1 MILRQYL
8 AMFAALISLSGDAL
22 AQAGPKATLATTQ
35 DASTTAT
42 ELPDDFKINMMIRST
57 VIAIN
62 QANKTANY
70 SVLRGLGS
78 PRFQDANS
86 TEKLASIFAAL
97 RKSKFDLSPVLFFT
111 PTMQQVP
118 ALQNN
123 ELRLNGFFDTVP
135 QRVHFDFLF
144 ESVEGEWMIY
154 ALNIGT
160 QPSPAVSAPAPEAPI
175 KRD

>member
-1 MILRQYL
+1 MVLRQCM
-8 AMFAALISLSGDAL
+8 AIVAVFVSLSGDVR
-22 AQAGPKATLATTQ
+22 AQAGSKARLVKT
-35 DASTTAT
+35 DGASATAT

-86 TEKLASIFAAL
+86 AEKLANIFAAL

-111 PTMQQVP
+111 PTMQQLP
-118 ALQNN
+118 ALENN
-123 ELRLNGFFDTVP
+123 ELRLHGFFDTVP

-144 ESVEGEWMIY
+144 ENVDGEWMIY

-160 QPSPAVSAPAPEAPI
+160 QPSPAVSAPVPDAPI